1 MATRFMYHDARPPSR
16 MGTEATSQAPP
27 RSHYAF
33 HDPMRPA
40 TKLSTTLVHALS
52 DAMGVDVRQCES
64 SLYQAVDPDALDQLF
79 QPIGDGSTRDSG
91 HVAFL
96 VSGYR
101 VTVYYTGHIV
111 IDPPLPPSG

>member
-1 MATRFMYHDARPPSR
+1 
-16 MGTEATSQAPP
+16 MGTEATYRAP

-33 HDPMRPA
+33 HDPMRTA
-40 TKLSTTLVHALS
+40 TELTTTLVHALS
-52 DAMGVDVRQCES
+52 DAIGVDVRNCES
-64 SLYQAVDPDALDQLF
+64 SLYEAVDPGALDRLF
-79 QPIGDGSTRDSG
+79 RPVCDGRTRDSG

>member
-1 MATRFMYHDARPPSR
+1 
-16 MGTEATSQAPP
+16 MGTEAAYQAP
-27 RSHYAF
+27 RSHYAL
-33 HDPMRPA
+33 HDSMRTA
-40 TKLSTTLVHALS
+40 AELSTTLVHALS
-52 DAMGVDVRQCES
+52 DAMGVDVRECES
-64 SLYQAVDPDALDQLF
+64 SLYEAVDPGALDRLF
-79 QPIGDGSTRDSG
+79 RPVGDGSPRDSG